1 MGWAPDH
8 SFADSST
15 AQRPGALHP
24 ELHLFG
30 DRSRAVGASTELG
43 HRMEIVLF
51 SGGEAIKA
59 HPKKMAI
66 QSVTGLITGREAHD
80 FSESIG
86 IDLCAFRL

>member
-1 MGWAPDH
+1 
-8 SFADSST
+8 
-15 AQRPGALHP
+15 
-24 ELHLFG
+24 
-30 DRSRAVGASTELG
+30 
-43 HRMEIVLF
+43 MEIVLF

-59 HPKKMAI
+59 HPKKIAI